1 MRMPAP
7 PTCARE
13 AMLNAEVEAVDA
25 AEEVEGVV
33 DDAWVKEPDAEAE
46 LSARTGGGPGYGDRA
61 RSSYRP
67 RSTLRERRI
76 HREQKTHADAEP
88 DDADAEPLALAL
100 LLTLAEPV
108 DDAGLRS

>member
-67 RSTLRERRI
+67 RN
-76 HREQKTHADAEP
+76 
-88 DDADAEPLALAL
+88 DADAEPLALAL
-100 LLTLAEPV
+100 LLALAEPV